1 MGRAL
6 IPSSC
11 RIVRPG
17 GLNTEEEKGQI
28 AAGKVHL
35 STTISRE
42 DVAEV
47 VMQCIANSGTIGLA
61 FDVVGGDTPIAEAV
75 KDVATQKVDT
85 FAGYY

>member
-6 IPSSC
+6 TPSSC

-47 VMQCIANSGTIGLA
+47 VIQCIANSGTIGLV

-75 KDVATQKVDT
+75 KDVATQKIDT